1 MSCVCLHAGAP
12 AWAHK
17 GTKAHLT
24 SVPLDSSPTAPTT
37 PVSRGFGQ
45 TAKSYF
51 TWGKRGAAN
60 SPKTLEYEQ
69 RKQERN
75 AAQK

>member
-1 MSCVCLHAGAP
+1 MCLHAGAP

-17 GTKAHLT
+17 GTKAHLP
-24 SVPLDSSPTAPTT
+24 SVQLDSNHTAPTK

-69 RKQERN
+69 RKQERD